1 MYIDGLTLLPGSSAK
16 GFTVESGPAFPS
28 NAQDGQWWRLTAP
41 ADDYEMGEYWYDA
54 TNDTWV
60 TGDITAVLTGSGLLG
75 GGNDGEVTISLDQE
89 YLDAYYDLRY
99 KPISATIGE
108 KGDKGDQGEPGLPGA
123 DGNDG
128 EQGIPG
134 PQGLPGEKGDKGD
147 QGEPGLPG
155 ADGAA
160 GQDGAPGT
168 KGDKGDPGADGNDGA
183 QGIQGIQG
191 PIGETG
197 PAGTTTGD
205 ANTDFTAKNL
215 TVAADQS
222 VGGNLTI
229 GGNLNVQGT
238 VTTVN
243 QEVITTG
250 TTLITL
256 NDGEVGAGVSAGAS
270 GLEIDRGTLTSA
282 QLVFNE
288 SDDTWR
294 AGIEGALE
302 ILASRPWAT
311 AAFTPIA
318 HVGSTGA
325 AHGVATTS
333 VNGFMSATDKT
344 KLDTLVANG
353 GGGLSQTTADAR
365 YMKLTGGAFT
375 GVVTLAS
382 DATVAMGAVTKQQM
396 DARDAAVV
404 ASSLQKSGGTVT
416 SLTVSNPIVGSV
428 TGNAANITGVAALA
442 NGGTGATTAAN
453 ARANLAAAAKDSE
466 TLTGTPRSTT
476 PATADNSTRIAT
488 TEFVK
493 AQGYLTSATAPSG
506 SWSGLTGKPTTVSGF
521 GITDAFSSAG
531 TFNNGQI
538 PFSNVGGT
546 RQFGGSVQF
555 TFSTGSGAGPGGAYS
570 AATLNVGADNSIA
583 TTLNLATNNYPGT
596 VTINNGASGLVFNIG
611 SGQPY
616 QFRVSNIGNVL
627 TLGGTAATFYSGL
640 VVNAQGGFVGPLTG
654 AVTGNLTGNLLG
666 TPLAPTPATTDSSTK
681 VATTAY
687 VKAQGYAQASS
698 SNSFA
703 ASSITASTVTT
714 TGLVIA
720 GTGATG
726 GFANATFAS
735 GRNAIWRFSDSSNHG
750 MSYFQ
755 GASGGKN
762 GQDAIGFHFGVPTV
776 AGSPFIVTAD
786 GTTYGLNF
794 VGAGT
799 GLTGTATALNIGGNA
814 ATTTKLQTARTI
826 AGVSFDGTANVALT
840 VANITG
846 AAPLAAPAFTG
857 IPTAPTAASGTNTT
871 QIATTAFVTS
881 AISSGSVTSVAGRG
895 GAVVLAQADISGLT
909 TTSSP
914 SFTAVSTT
922 AKVNAG
928 AGLTTN
934 VTLNARNSIWGFA
947 SNDNIGI
954 SYFQGSTS
962 SNPGQADTVGIHFS
976 GTTAA
981 ASLHQFNQDGS
992 AKHAG
997 AVTATNFIGAGTG
1010 LTGTATA
1017 LNIGGVAATAAKFAT
1032 ARTIAGVSFDGTAN
1046 IALGVAN
1053 ITGAAPLASP
1063 TFTGTVTVPTVTA
1076 GDNST
1081 AAASTAFVTDAVATV
1096 VGSTNAATA
1105 TKLQTART
1113 ISGVSF
1119 DGTANIVIPVSG
1131 ITGAAPLASPTFT
1144 GTVTAPA
1151 ITGTLTGTA
1160 TNVTGTVAIANGGTG
1175 STTAA
1180 AAVVALG
1187 IPYDL
1192 AGSIIGK
1199 PAASAVVLRFVAVR
1213 AFSIPAGLTGTRA
1226 SSATAATASTVLAL
1240 QKNSTQ
1246 FGTMTWAAAGSTATM
1261 AAASA
1266 TSFAVGDVLT
1276 IVAPGTQDATFADAQ
1291 YTIVANLT

>member
-54 TNDTWV
+54 TNDKWV

-108 KGDKGDQGEPGLPGA
+108 KGDKGDPGEPGLPGA

-147 QGEPGLPG
+147 QGEPGPAG
-155 ADGAA
+155 ADGQD
-160 GQDGAPGT
+160 GQDGAPGI

-183 QGIQGIQG
+183 PGIQGIQG

-270 GLEIDRGTLTSA
+270 GIEVDRGTLTSA

-294 AGIEGALE
+294 AGIEGSLE

-333 VNGFMSATDKT
+333 VNGFMSASDKT
-344 KLDTLVANG
+344 KLDTLVAGG
-353 GGGLSQTTADAR
+353 GGGLTQTTADAR

-382 DATVAMGAVTKQQM
+382 DATAAMGAVTKQQM

-404 ASSLQKSGGTVT
+404 ASSLQKTGGTVT

-428 TGNAANITGVAALA
+428 TGNAANVTGVVALA

-476 PATADNSTRIAT
+476 PVASDNSTRIAT

-506 SWSGLTGKPTTVSGF
+506 SWAGLTGKPTTVTGF
-521 GITDAFSSAG
+521 GITDALSSAA
-531 TFNNGQI
+531 TFVSGQI
-538 PFSNVGGT
+538 PYNTVGNT
-546 RQFGGSVQF
+546 RQLNGSAQLTFNTGG
-555 TFSTGSGAGPGGAYS
+555 GAGPGGAYS
-570 AATLNVGADNSIA
+570 SATLNVGADNSIA
-583 TTLNLATNNYPGT
+583 TILNLATNNYPGI
-596 VTINNGASGLVFNIG
+596 VTINTGASPLITNVG
-611 SGQPY
+611 SGQNY
-616 QFRVSNIGNVL
+616 QFRVNNVGNVL
-627 TLGGTAATFYSGL
+627 TLGSTSATFYTGT
-640 VVNAQGGFVGPLTG
+640 VVTAQGGFVGPLTG
-654 AVTGNLTGNLLG
+654 TVTGNLTGNLLG
-666 TPLAPTPATTDSSTK
+666 NPLAPTPPTTDNSTR

-687 VKAQGYAQASS
+687 VKAQGYALSAGGSGQLGQIASYNN
-698 SNSFA
+698 SNQLVPNPNFKWTEQGGAGGGGNWSVGTLNLGTTNGFSTTINVGTATYPSGLTINSTGGYSFNMGNTGA
-703 ASSITASTVTT
+703 AAQFKNSAGTVIQSVGNTGVTITGTLAVSGTITGTFGPVSTASVTA
-714 TGLVIA
+714 TGLVTA
-720 GTGATG
+720 GVGANG
-726 GFANATFAS
+726 GFATAS
-735 GRNAIWRFSDSSNHG
+735 FVAGRNPIWRFADSTNYG
-750 MSYFQ
+750 ISYFQ
-755 GASGGKN
+755 GSAGGKN
-762 GQDAIGFHFGVPTV
+762 GQDAIGFHFGTASA
-776 AGSPFIVTAD
+776 AGSPFIVSAD
-786 GTTYGLNF
+786 GTTYGTNF

-799 GLTGTATALNIGGNA
+799 GLTGTAAALSIGGNA
-814 ATTTKLQTARTI
+814 ATAAKLQTARTI
-826 AGVSFDGTANVALT
+826 AGVSFDGSANIALG

-857 IPTAPTAASGTNTT
+857 IPTAPTATAGTNTT
-871 QIATTAFVTS
+871 QLATTAFVAAAVS
-881 AISSGSVTSVAGRG
+881 GGGAITSVAGRT
-895 GAVVLAQADISGLT
+895 GAITLAQADITGLT

-928 AGLTTN
+928 TGLTTA
-934 VTLNARNSIWGFA
+934 LAINARNPIWGFA
-947 SNDNIGI
+947 SNDNVGI
-954 SYFQGSTS
+954 SYFQGTTSTQ
-962 SNPGQADTVGIHFS
+962 PGLADTVGIHFS
-976 GTTAA
+976 GATAA
-981 ASLHQFNQDGS
+981 NSLHQFNQDGS
-992 AKHAG
+992 AKHTG
-997 AVTATNFIGAGTG
+997 ALTATNFIGAGTG
-1010 LTGTATA
+1010 LTGTASGLT
-1017 LNIGGVAATAAKFAT
+1017 
-1032 ARTIAGVSFDGTAN
+1032 
-1046 IALGVAN
+1046 
-1053 ITGAAPLASP
+1053 
-1063 TFTGTVTVPTVTA
+1063 
-1076 GDNST
+1076 
-1081 AAASTAFVTDAVATV
+1081 
-1096 VGSTNAATA
+1096 VGSAT
-1105 TKLQTART
+1105 T
-1113 ISGVSF
+1113 VS
-1119 DGTANIVIPVSG
+1119 
-1131 ITGAAPLASPTFT
+1131 
-1144 GTVTAPA
+1144 
-1151 ITGTLTGTA
+1151 
-1160 TNVTGTVAIANGGTG
+1160 GTVAIANGGTG
-1175 STTAA
+1175 ATTAA
-1180 AAVVALG
+1180 AALIALG
-1187 IPYDL
+1187 FPYDI
-1192 AGSIIGK
+1192 AGSIIGR
-1199 PAASAVVLRFVAVR
+1199 PLAGVTVTRFVAVR
-1213 AFSIPAGLTGTRA
+1213 AFTIPSGMAGSQA
-1226 SSATAATASTVLAL
+1226 KSATAATASTVLSF
-1240 QKNSTQ
+1240 QKNGTQ
-1246 FGTMTWAAAGSTATM
+1246 FGTATFAASGSTGTF

-1266 TSFAVGDVLT
+1266 TSFAAGDVFT
-1276 IVAPGTQDATFADAQ
+1276 VVAPGTQDTTFGDAQ
-1291 YTIVANLT
+1291 FTVLATLS